1 MIKERIYQL
10 LRDFAKDKRQQIADE
25 VLLNPAR
32 TDEAMLQKEILS
44 SLYRELVTLPDEMIS
59 FIDVKLNK
67 E

>member
-10 LRDFAKDKRQQIADE
+10 LRDFAKNKRQQIADE

-32 TDEAMLQKEILS
+32 TNEAMLQKEVLS
-44 SLYRELVTLPDEMIS
+44 ALYREFLNLPDEMIS

>member
-59 FIDVKLNK
+59 FIDAKLNK

>member
-10 LRDFAKDKRQQIADE
+10 LRDFAKNKRQQIADE

-32 TDEAMLQKEILS
+32 TNEAMLQKEVLS
-44 SLYRELVTLPDEMIS
+44 ALYREFMNLPDEMIS
-59 FIDVKLNK
+59 FIDIKLNK

>member
-10 LRDFAKDKRQQIADE
+10 LRDFAKNKRQQIADE

-32 TDEAMLQKEILS
+32 TNEAMLQKEVLS
-44 SLYRELVTLPDEMIS
+44 ALYREFLNLPDEMIS
-59 FIDVKLNK
+59 FVDVKLNK

>member
-10 LRDFAKDKRQQIADE
+10 LRDFAKNKRQQIADE

-32 TDEAMLQKEILS
+32 TNEAMLQKEVLS
-44 SLYRELVTLPDEMIS
+44 ALYREFMNLPDEMIS
-59 FIDVKLNK
+59 FIDVKLTK

>member
-10 LRDFAKDKRQQIADE
+10 LRDFAKNKRQQIADE

-32 TDEAMLQKEILS
+32 TNEAMLQKEVLS
-44 SLYRELVTLPDEMIS
+44 ALYREFLNLPDEIIS

>member
-10 LRDFAKDKRQQIADE
+10 LRDFAKNKRQQIADE

-32 TDEAMLQKEILS
+32 TNEAMLQKEVLS
-44 SLYRELVTLPDEMIS
+44 ALYREFVNLPDEMIS
-59 FIDVKLNK
+59 FIDIKLTK

>member
-10 LRDFAKDKRQQIADE
+10 LRDFAKSKRQQIADE

-32 TDEAMLQKEILS
+32 TNEAMLQKEVLS
-44 SLYRELVTLPDEMIS
+44 ALYREFMNLPDEMIS

>member
-44 SLYRELVTLPDEMIS
+44 SLYREFVTLPDEMIS
-59 FIDVKLNK
+59 FIDAKLNK

>member
-10 LRDFAKDKRQQIADE
+10 LRDFAKNKRQQIADE

-32 TDEAMLQKEILS
+32 TNEAMLQKEVLS
-44 SLYRELVTLPDEMIS
+44 ALYREFMNLPDEMIS

>member
-10 LRDFAKDKRQQIADE
+10 LRDFAKNKRQQIADE

-32 TDEAMLQKEILS
+32 TNEAMLQKEVLS
-44 SLYRELVTLPDEMIS
+44 ALYREFVNLPDEMIS